1 MKRYYQFIIG
11 LVIGMTVVTFI
22 APGFADAAGSTV
34 GVIDLHKA
42 VTSHPNYEANMA
54 IFEDFEALQY
64 ARLDSFRD
72 RELTD
77 AEKTEVLSI
86 RLEIE
91 DEVAGKLS
99 ELTATLE
106 DDVWNA
112 VQAVGAELDI
122 EIIVD
127 SQIVLYG
134 GMDLTPA
141 VINGLSK

>member
-1 MKRYYQFIIG
+1 MKRYNQFIIG
-11 LVIGMTVVTFI
+11 LVIGMAIVTFVT
-22 APGFADAAGSTV
+22 PGFAGAAGSTI
-34 GVIDLHKA
+34 GFIDVHKA
-42 VTSHPNYEANMA
+42 VTSHPNYDANMTV
-54 IFEDFEALQY
+54 FDDFETLQY
-64 ARLDSFRD
+64 ARLDSYRD

-77 AEKTEVLSI
+77 TEKTEVLSI

-91 DEVAGKLS
+91 EAVADKLS
-99 ELTATLE
+99 ELTLPME

-112 VQAVGAELDI
+112 VQIVGAESGI
-122 EIIVD
+122 EMIVD

>member
-1 MKRYYQFIIG
+1 MKRYYKFIIG
-11 LVIGMTVVTFI
+11 LVIGMTLVTFI
-22 APGFADAAGSTV
+22 APGLAGAAGSTV
-34 GVIDLHKA
+34 GFIDVHKA
-42 VTSHPNYEANMA
+42 VTSHPNYDANMA
-54 IFEDFEALQY
+54 IFDDFEALQH

-77 AEKTEVLSI
+77 AEKTQVLSI
-86 RLEIE
+86 RVEIE
-91 DEVAGKLS
+91 DAVADKLS
-99 ELTATLE
+99 ELTAPLE

-112 VQAVGAELDI
+112 VQAVGAESGI
-122 EIIVD
+122 EIIID